1 MSMSLSPTAVD
12 AYIPSLL
19 PLINTAIKQ
28 WVDMGRLPVLAV
40 VSFRARVAW
49 HCSALN
55 EEIRI

>member
-19 PLINTAIKQ
+19 PIINGAIKQ

-40 VSFRARVAW
+40 VSSGTLKPKPKVTP
-49 HCSALN
+49 N
-55 EEIRI
+55 PY